1 MTTVREFAER
11 VLFGETLT
19 DKLAPPPAAGLE
31 DLARGPA
38 LVTPEGPG
46 RPAELRLDPHGVR
59 AEFPGVAR
67 IEDEGER
74 GRLLHFFANHEL
86 LATELMALVL
96 LKFPDAPAEFRA
108 GVLKTLKEEQ
118 MHTKLYMRRMEACG
132 VEFGELPVNGFFWN
146 LVAPMDTP
154 LDYVTRLSL
163 TFEQANLDYARGYS
177 RVFSNAGDPETAG
190 LLDRIYQDEI
200 NHVHYGLTW
209 FRKWREGRSDWKSF
223 CSLMQEPLSAAR
235 AKGAF
240 EFNEEGRRAAGL
252 DEEFIRELRVFSR
265 SKGRTPDV
273 YWFNPEAE
281 DELAGNGASAA
292 LVQASNDLEMVMV
305 ALAKADDVVMLNQL
319 PSLEH
324 REKLQEFGVVLPELV
339 EWTDREKVAARK
351 LQGVRPW
358 AASPGACARAQEF
371 GIRQSPVGADKFS
384 KLKHAELLGEVLRAS
399 DWKVLCDGGEVGRAV
414 SSAEDVEGMRRSG
427 QASCWVVKAP
437 ISTAGRERML
447 LSSEGAMSA
456 ADERRLAGMFRRSA
470 VLLME
475 PWLERVLDFSIQ
487 YEMTDEGLRNRGMVV
502 LENCKRG
509 QFRSAVSVRR
519 PFDSLG
525 PQDRRALHEGG
536 DGRGRWGVWLEEV
549 LEPALGTWLGDYRG
563 PLGVDAFLYRDE
575 KGGIRLKPVVEVNPR
590 HTMGRVA
597 VEFARDRRN
606 RQPVRLVIQSVESA
620 SPANAVAL
628 TEVLESTRLV
638 AYLVDETVSGKR

>member
-11 VLFGETLT
+11 VLFGETLA

-46 RPAELRLDPHGVR
+46 RPRELRLDPDGVR

-146 LVAPMDTP
+146 LVAPMNTP

-190 LLDRIYQDEI
+190 ILDRIYHDEI

-240 EFNEEGRRAAGL
+240 EFNEAGRREAGL

-281 DELAGNGASAA
+281 DELAGNRASAP
-292 LVQASNDLEMVMV
+292 LVQASHDLEMVMV
-305 ALAKADDVVMLNQL
+305 ALAKADDVVMLNKV

-324 REKLQEFGVVLPELV
+324 RERLQEFGVVLPELV
-339 EWTDREKVAARK
+339 EWSDQEKVAARK

-371 GIRQSPVGADKFS
+371 GVRQSPVGADKFS
-384 KLKHAELLGEVLRAS
+384 KLKHAELLGKVLRAS
-399 DWKVLCDGGEVGRAV
+399 DWEVLCDEGDVGRPV
-414 SSAEDVEGMRRSG
+414 GSVEDVEAIRRSG
-427 QASCWVVKAP
+427 KAACWVVKAP
-437 ISTAGRERML
+437 VSTAGRDRML
-447 LSSEGAMSA
+447 LSSEGDLSG

-475 PWLERVLDFSIQ
+475 PWLDRVLDFSIQ
-487 YEMTDEGLRNRGMVV
+487 YEMTDDGLRNRGMVV

-509 QFRSAVSVRR
+509 QFRSAMAVRR

-525 PQDRRALHEGG
+525 PKDRRALHEGG
-536 DGRGRWGVWLEEV
+536 DGRGRWGVWLEEL

-590 HTMGRVA
+590 YTMGRVA

-620 SPANAVAL
+620 LPPGGVAL